1 MTIFSLEWKLLR
13 EDALKI
19 SCICIV
25 YPLCTTLLLLH
36 MTSLFDGLTLHQAFT
51 ALLGHVE
58 ELTWMYW
65 TLLWFGYVILIQII
79 WKPRSTSFSYNML
92 LRYPTKSWFWLNRL
106 LILLIF
112 TACYVAITYIMCFF
126 LFLKAHVTL
135 QFDILI
141 VLQAFF
147 LLINM
152 YCHALLWKIIEL
164 LFSAKIATVLLIVL
178 FFAGIKRSAPYIPFY
193 YGLMGNFDA
202 NMFAVILVI
211 EGLFICLMCLF
222 IVRIGL
228 KNDYYYGGL
237 LDVD

>member
-1 MTIFSLEWKLLR
+1 MTTFSLEWKLLR

-19 SCICIV
+19 CCICIV
-25 YPLCTTLLLLH
+25 YPLCTTLLLLY
-36 MTSLFDGLTLHQAFT
+36 MTSLFDGMTLRQAFT
-51 ALLGHVE
+51 ALFGQVE

-65 TLLWFGYVILIQII
+65 TLLWFGYVLLIQII

-92 LRYPTKSWFWLNRL
+92 LRYPTKRWFWLNRL

-112 TACYVAITYIMCFF
+112 TACYVAITYIMGFF

-141 VLQAFF
+141 VLQA
-147 LLINM
+147 LILCINM

-164 LFSAKIATVLLIVL
+164 LFSGKIASVLLIVL
-178 FFAGIKRSAPYIPFY
+178 FFAGIKHSASYIPFY
-193 YGLMGNFDA
+193 YGLMGNFGA
-202 NMFAVILVI
+202 NMSPVILII
-211 EGLFICLMCLF
+211 EGLLICVMCLF

-228 KNDYYYGGL
+228 KNDYL
-237 LDVD
+237 

>member
-1 MTIFSLEWKLLR
+1 MTTFSLEWKLLR

-19 SCICIV
+19 SIICIV
-25 YPLCTTLLLLH
+25 YPFLTTLLLLY
-36 MTSLFDGLTLHQAFT
+36 MTSLFDGLTLRQAF
-51 ALLGHVE
+51 AILLGQVE

-112 TACYVAITYIMCFF
+112 TACYVAITYIMSFF
-126 LFLKAHVTL
+126 LFLKAQVAL
-135 QFDILI
+135 QFDFLI
-141 VLQAFF
+141 VLQALF
-147 LLINM
+147 LCINM
-152 YCHALLWKIIEL
+152 YCHALLWKINEL
-164 LFSAKIATVLLIVL
+164 LFSGKIASVLLIVL
-178 FFAGIKRSAPYIPFY
+178 FFAGIKQSAPYIPFY

-211 EGLFICLMCLF
+211 EGLFICLMSLI

-228 KNDYYYGGL
+228 KNDYY
-237 LDVD
+237 